1 MESIANP
8 LYFFSNLS
16 LNPPSCSNVVRFIDV
31 LEFFFVAHPLSG
43 RKEGEEHKRVM
54 YFHPKGEQLERQ
66 SEITGF
72 AEAVVNFTENFLSTS
87 HRDISEKL
95 TESDDGFDFR
105 TVTTQRTEHVYIR
118 TEDDQFM
125 LGVSIS
131 KQLSHVSDYP
141 LFQPAIRSI
150 LSDAYKMFRMFFG
163 TFSSSIKTVPDDI
176 PKFKERLDFFF
187 SKYIPLLKVHKMPLL
202 DHLGGVE
209 FLRMSGPLYLNVVS
223 LITELR
229 EEFPIIEKVMFL
241 YQDKLLYYQLSKRDL
256 PSLFRYLTHNL
267 LPTTLAPELEHSG
280 RNASK
285 GRYLRGPTDLTTDV
299 PLLGDESL
307 SVVHLH
313 SEQEAEF
320 QDELVGYQM
329 MVYRCLNATVCMF
342 VRNSASFTNGDSDR
356 RDSDVSQSSSIRSSP
371 PQNGVVSRRLLRNVD
386 QFLETEL
393 AQVASKIGDEVGD
406 EKLTDATDFHY
417 IYFNPSSLSMTS
429 SLSTSP
435 SLSVAASGSAST
447 SKVPLPPV
455 DVNRLVCDTMNN
467 FVSETE
473 EFGECFVKSSSDWWI
488 VIKKVNSRLLV
499 LILPPSSYTSSL
511 ADVQS
516 KTATIVRSH
525 FEAIFFS

>member
-31 LEFFFVAHPLSG
+31 LEFFFVAHPMSG
-43 RKEGEEHKRVM
+43 RKEGEEHRRVM
-54 YFHPKGEQLERQ
+54 YFHPKGEQFERQ
-66 SEITGF
+66 TEITGF

-87 HRDISEKL
+87 RRETSVKL
-95 TESDDGFDFR
+95 NENDDGFDFR
-105 TVTTQRTEHVYIR
+105 TVSTQRTEHVYIR
-118 TEDDQFM
+118 TEDDQFI

-131 KQLSHVSDYP
+131 KQLSLVSDYS

-163 TFSSSIKTVPDDI
+163 SFSSFLSYRTIPDDI
-176 PKFKERLDFFF
+176 PKFKERLDFFY

-229 EEFPIIEKVMFL
+229 EEFPIIEKILFL

-285 GRYLRGPTDLTTDV
+285 GRYLRGPTDLTTDA
-299 PLLGDESL
+299 PLLGDEAL

-313 SEQEAEF
+313 SEQESED
-320 QDELVGYQM
+320 QMELIGYQM

-342 VRNSASFTNGDSDR
+342 VRNTGEASR
-356 RDSDVSQSSSIRSSP
+356 RSSESSQSSSTRSSP
-371 PQNGVVSRRLLRNVD
+371 PQNGVVSRRLLRNID
-386 QFLETEL
+386 HFLETEL
-393 AQVASKIGDEVGD
+393 ALVASKIGDEVGD
-406 EKLTDATDFHY
+406 EKFPDATDFHY

-435 SLSVAASGSAST
+435 SLSVAASGSGST

-455 DVNRLVCDTMNN
+455 DVNRLVCDTMSN

-516 KTATIVRSH
+516 KTATIVKSH

>member
-1 MESIANP
+1 MEAIANP

-31 LEFFFVAHPLSG
+31 LEFFFVAHPQSG
-43 RKEGEEHKRVM
+43 RKEGEEHRRVM
-54 YFHPKGEQLERQ
+54 YFHPKGEQFERQ
-66 SEITGF
+66 TEITGF
-72 AEAVVNFTENFLSTS
+72 AEAVVNFTENFLSTCS
-87 HRDISEKL
+87 RREIKL
-95 TESDDGFDFR
+95 SDNEDGFDFR

-118 TEDDQFM
+118 TEDDQFI
-125 LGVSIS
+125 LGVSLS
-131 KQLSHVSDYP
+131 KQLSQVSDYP

-163 TFSSSIKTVPDDI
+163 TFSSFIKVVPDDI
-176 PKFKERLDFFF
+176 PKFRERLDFFF

-229 EEFPIIEKVMFL
+229 EEFPIIEKIMIL

-280 RNASK
+280 RNTSK
-285 GRYLRGPTDLTTDV
+285 GRYLRGPTDLTTDA

-313 SEQEAEF
+313 SDSEDLE
-320 QDELVGYQM
+320 ELIGYQM

-342 VRNSASFTNGDSDR
+342 VRNCGGER
-356 RDSDVSQSSSIRSSP
+356 RDSDASTRSSP
-371 PQNGVVSRRLLRNVD
+371 PQNGIVSRRLLRNID

-393 AQVASKIGDEVGD
+393 ALVASKIGDEIGD
-406 EKLTDATDFHY
+406 EKFPEATDFHY

-435 SLSVAASGSAST
+435 ALSVAASGSAS
-447 SKVPLPPV
+447 KVLLPPV
-455 DVNRLVCDTMNN
+455 DVNRLVCDTMSN

-516 KTATIVRSH
+516 KTATIVKSH

>member
-1 MESIANP
+1 M
-8 LYFFSNLS
+8 
-16 LNPPSCSNVVRFIDV
+16 VRFIDV

-43 RKEGEEHKRVM
+43 RKEGEEHNRVM

-66 SEITGF
+66 TEITGF

-87 HRDISEKL
+87 RREISERIS
-95 TESDDGFDFR
+95 ENEDGFDFR

-118 TEDDQFM
+118 TEDDQFI

-131 KQLSHVSDYP
+131 KQLSLVSDYP

-163 TFSSSIKTVPDDI
+163 TFSSFIKNVPDDI

-223 LITELR
+223 LLSELR
-229 EEFPIIEKVMFL
+229 EEFQVIEKIMFL

-256 PSLFRYLTHNL
+256 PSLFHYLTHNL

-285 GRYLRGPTDLTTDV
+285 GRYLRGPTDLTTDA

-313 SEQEAEF
+313 SDQGTEF
-320 QDELVGYQM
+320 QEELIGYQM
-329 MVYRCLNATVCMF
+329 IVYRCLNATVCMF
-342 VRNSASFTNGDSDR
+342 VRNCPANGGLEIR
-356 RDSDVSQSSSIRSSP
+356 RDSESSQSSRATPS
-371 PQNGVVSRRLLRNVD
+371 QNGVVSRRLLRNID

-393 AQVASKIGDEVGD
+393 SQVASKIGDEIGD
-406 EKLTDATDFHY
+406 EKFPEAPDFHY

-435 SLSVAASGSAST
+435 KLPVAASGSNST
-447 SKVPLPPV
+447 LKVPLPPV
-455 DVNRLVCDTMNN
+455 DVNRLVCDTMSN

-499 LILPPSSYTSSL
+499 LIIPPSNYTSSL

>member
-1 MESIANP
+1 MESISNP

-16 LNPPSCSNVVRFIDV
+16 LNPPPCSNVVRFIDV

-43 RKEGEEHKRVM
+43 RKEGEEHKRIM
-54 YFHPKGEQLERQ
+54 YFHPKSENIERQ

-72 AEAVVNFTENFLSTS
+72 AEATVNFTDNFLCTLR
-87 HRDISEKL
+87 RDVAENL
-95 TESDDGFDFR
+95 DDNDDGFDFR
-105 TVTTQRTEHVYIR
+105 AISTQRTEHVYIR
-118 TEDDQFM
+118 TEDNQFM

-131 KQLSHVSDYP
+131 KQLSLVSDYP

-163 TFSSSIKTVPDDI
+163 TFSSFIKNGPDDI

-229 EEFPIIEKVMFL
+229 EEFPIIEKIMFL

-285 GRYLRGPTDLTTDV
+285 GRYLRGPTDLTTDA
-299 PLLGDESL
+299 PLFGDESL

-313 SEQEAEF
+313 SEQDPEF
-320 QDELVGYQM
+320 REDLIGYQM

-342 VRNSASFTNGDSDR
+342 VRNDGSNGEMGFRRSSDS
-356 RDSDVSQSSSIRSSP
+356 SQSSSTRSTP
-371 PQNGVVSRRLLRNVD
+371 PQNGVVSRRLLRNID
-386 QFLETEL
+386 QFLEAEL
-393 AQVASKIGDEVGD
+393 AQVASKIGDEIGD
-406 EKLTDATDFHY
+406 EKLADNTDFHY

-435 SLSVAASGSAST
+435 SLSVSSSGSTSS
-447 SKVPLPPV
+447 SKVSLPPV
-455 DVNRLVCDTMNN
+455 DVNRLVCDTMSN
-467 FVSETE
+467 FVSDTE

-516 KTATIVRSH
+516 KTATIVKSH